1 MGVTSYNFDL
11 HTESLNTA
19 PDEHSHPADV
29 LPVFSDLALW
39 RHLGVLV
46 LRAKGQITTTQV
58 NNMSPKISYISTEL
72 VKKKESLK

>member
-11 HTESLNTA
+11 HTESLNTE
-19 PDEHSHPADV
+19 PDEHFHLAEV
-29 LPVFSDLALW
+29 LPVFPDQAFW

-46 LRAKGQITTTQV
+46 LIAKGQITTQV

>member
-19 PDEHSHPADV
+19 PDEHSHLAEV
-29 LPVFSDLALW
+29 FPVFSDQSFW

-46 LRAKGQITTTQV
+46 LIAKGQITTQV
-58 NNMSPKISYISTEL
+58 NNMSPKISYISIEL